1 MCEWCLKHG
10 DGGKWYF
17 NARNYQKELAEET
30 NAVEHLN
37 DILKVFDRSGV
48 TPVYGMKFAGSGYKL
63 QTPIVG
69 RVVKRIINRV
79 LHNEGPKRKHI
90 GVDGHFGQVLPIED
104 ASYIIENLATEPLTL
119 NYCVCRYM
127 CRGEKD
133 ARCLIFGVHSEIVDK
148 IPRYIPENVKRPM
161 DREEA
166 TRMLESFS
174 EQGLVSTVWFHPVP
188 FISAICSCENPDC
201 MGIRMRH
208 DYDIGLLYK
217 AEYVIQFNPDL
228 CEGLRACVS
237 ACQFGAL
244 SFSPTKD
251 MVNVDLDK
259 CYGCGNC
266 RNACQHNAL
275 TLVPRNDIKQVAGRY

>member
-1 MCEWCLKHG
+1 MSKPSDRLH
-10 DGGKWYF
+10 
-17 NARNYQKELAEET
+17 
-30 NAVEHLN
+30 EHL
-37 DILKVFDRSGV
+37 
-48 TPVYGMKFAGSGYKL
+48 
-63 QTPIVG
+63 
-69 RVVKRIINRV
+69 
-79 LHNEGPKRKHI
+79 RKHI

-104 ASYIIENLATEPLTL
+104 ASYIIENLAAEPLTL

-133 ARCLIFGVHSEIVDK
+133 ARCLIFGVMSEIADK

-166 TRMLESFS
+166 TRNLESFS
-174 EQGLVSTVWFHPVP
+174 EEGLVSTVWFHPVP
-188 FISAICSCENPDC
+188 FITAICSCENPDC
-201 MGIRMRH
+201 MGIRMRQ
-208 DYDIGLLYK
+208 DYDIDLLYK
-217 AEYVIQFNPDL
+217 AEYVIQLNPDL
-228 CEGLRACVS
+228 CEGLKSCVS

-275 TLVPRNDIKQVAGRY
+275 TLVPQNNIKQVAGRY